1 MEKSLVPGLERGL
14 KIIELLEK
22 KREGLTF
29 GELLEVTGIPR
40 PSLAR
45 ILNILESYDFIRN
58 SIDGRYR
65 LGFKLLSLGYI
76 VYSQLDLVREAR
88 PFLLK
93 LVELTGETVELAVL
107 DRGEIL
113 YIDKIESP
121 EPIRLVARIGSR
133 YKTLHCT
140 AIGKV
145 FLAYSGEEFLKD
157 YLSKVG
163 LPPFTEKTIT
173 SEEILRKELE
183 EIRSRGYA
191 FDDEEVRLGVRRI
204 ASPVFGSFKGLVAV
218 IGIAGPTFRITLDK
232 KEELGEIVKEVAMGL
247 SVKLGYE
254 SQISERSIKL

>member
-1 MEKSLVPGLERGL
+1 MLVKRSLVPALERGL
-14 KIIELLEK
+14 CIIELLERGK
-22 KREGLTF
+22 DGLTF
-29 GELLEVTGIPR
+29 SEIQIKSGIPK

-58 SIDGRYR
+58 SVDGKYR
-65 LGFKLLSLGYI
+65 LGFKLLSLGYV
-76 VYSQLDLVREAR
+76 VYSQLDLVREAK
-88 PFLLK
+88 PFLVK
-93 LVELTGETVELAVL
+93 LVELTRETTELAIL

-140 AIGKV
+140 AVGKV
-145 FLAYSGEEFLKD
+145 FLAYVEEGFLKD

-163 LPPFTEKTIT
+163 LPSFTEKTIT
-173 SEEILRKELE
+173 SEEVLRRELE
-183 EIRSRGYA
+183 EIRFRGYA

-254 SQISERSIKL
+254 S